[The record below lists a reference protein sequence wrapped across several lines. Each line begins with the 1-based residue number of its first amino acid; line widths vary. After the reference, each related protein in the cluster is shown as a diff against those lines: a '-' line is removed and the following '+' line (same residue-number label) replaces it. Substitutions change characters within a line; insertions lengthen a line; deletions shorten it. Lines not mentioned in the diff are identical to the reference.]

1 MLFYFYNIN
10 KKMVNPE
17 TPELKKLKTE
27 YEDIKKKL
35 DSLKSDTNKDQKEK
49 EKEANQ
55 LIQSAQ
61 TKEKE
66 LKTEI
71 DKIKKKQNAD
81 QQEIE
86 AAKQAENF
94 LKTITQEV
102 QDLHDNIVKTP
113 SMSIQTPHSS
123 PTQTPTQTSSDDNFF
138 TKA

>member
-1 MLFYFYNIN
+1 MFIYFYKTN
-10 KKMVNPE
+10 KKMAKSGTSKLE
-17 TPELKKLKTE
+17 TLKTE
-27 YEDIKKKL
+27 YGEIKKQL

-49 EKEANQ
+49 EKEADQ

-81 QQEIE
+81 QQESE
-86 AAKQAENF
+86 AANQAENF

-102 QDLHDNIVKTP
+102 QDLHDNIVKTS